1 MKLAITL
8 LSALVLL
15 AAGAPSERRV
25 MVGSGEIRQIYNPN
39 QTIVTA
45 QQNEAYMQYLVC
57 LNHCKADPM
66 ICKPDCQAQY
76 DERMKYS
83 G

>member
-25 MVGSGEIRQIYNPN
+25 GSGEIRQIYNPN
-39 QTIVTA
+39 QTIVTP
-45 QQNEAYMQYLVC
+45 QQNEAYMQYIVC
-57 LNHCKADPM
+57 LNDCKADPM
-66 ICKPDCQAQY
+66 VCKPDCQAQY
-76 DERMKYS
+76 DERMKYL